1 MKHVSR
7 AFAFALMMTISFVA
21 LSAESKDPVV
31 GTWQLNAQKSQF
43 SPGPPPKSQTNTYAI
58 DGDLIT
64 MTAEGVDAKGNHI
77 SQEWSA
83 RYDGKDYPVTGSPMF
98 DSVALKREKDT
109 VIATR
114 KKNGKPVSSA
124 TRVIS
129 EDGKEMRVTV
139 KGTNEKGEPFTH
151 VMVFDKR

>member
-1 MKHVSR
+1 
-7 AFAFALMMTISFVA
+7 MTISFAA
-21 LSAESKDPVV
+21 LSAAESRDPVI
-31 GTWQLNAQKSQF
+31 GTWQLNVQKSTF
-43 SPGPPPKSQTNTYAI
+43 APDPPPKSQTNTYTY
-58 DGDLIT
+58 DKEDERIT
-64 MTAEGVDAKGNHI
+64 MTAEGMDAKGNRI

-83 RYDGKDYPVTGSPMF
+83 KYDGKDYPVTGSPMF

-109 VIATR
+109 VVATR
-114 KKNGKPVSSA
+114 KKNGKPVSTA

-139 KGTNEKGEPFTH
+139 KGTNEKGEPFTS